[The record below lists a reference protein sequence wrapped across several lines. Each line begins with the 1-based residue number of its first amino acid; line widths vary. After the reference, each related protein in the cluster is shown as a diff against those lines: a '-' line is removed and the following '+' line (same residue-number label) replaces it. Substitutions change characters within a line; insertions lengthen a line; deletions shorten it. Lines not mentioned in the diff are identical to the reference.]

1 MKIIITGG
9 QGYIGSKL
17 VPHLAQLGHHI
28 TVIDCEYFGQNLFA
42 HSNVVVKNINIF
54 DTTPE
59 DYKNVD
65 AVIHLAGLSNDPMA
79 NFNPADNYIQN
90 LASTAFLAY
99 TAKKA
104 GVAKFI
110 FAGSCS
116 VYGKNPN
123 DVLNENSQPGCD
135 FPYGLSK
142 LQAERSLLQLADEH
156 FKIVVLRQATV
167 FGWAPRMRTDLV
179 VNTMTKTAILENK
192 IYVNAPALSRPLIHV
207 DDLCQVYQK
216 ILENNQAPQVIN
228 VSTQNHTLIEIANMV
243 KQSLSKHI
251 DKIVIETKNI
261 SDLRS
266 YKVDNSLM
274 LSTVGHWNAKT
285 VVEAVDEL
293 VRHIPVDN
301 KNAWADS
308 NFLNIEV
315 YKQRFNKG

>member
-1 MKIIITGG
+1 MKIIVTGG

-17 VPHLAQLGHHI
+17 VPYLANLGHDI
-28 TVIDCEYFGQNLFA
+28 TVIDCEYFGQNLFV
-42 HSNVVVKNINIF
+42 HPNVVVKNVNIF
-54 DTTPE
+54 DTVVA
-59 DYKNVD
+59 DYQHVD

-79 NFNPADNYIQN
+79 NFNPADNYVQN

-99 TAKKA
+99 TAKQA
-104 GVAKFI
+104 GVSKFI

-116 VYGKNPN
+116 VYGKNPD
-123 DVLNENSQPGCD
+123 DVLTEESEPGCD

-142 LQAERSLLQLADEH
+142 LQAERSLLHLADER
-156 FKIVVLRQATV
+156 FQIVVLRQATV

-179 VNTMTKTAILENK
+179 VNTMTKTAVLENK

-216 ILENNQAPQVIN
+216 ILEQNNAPQVIN
-228 VSTQNHTLIEIANMV
+228 VSMHNHTLIEIANMV
-243 KQSLSKHI
+243 QQSISKHLGN
-251 DKIVIETKNI
+251 VVVETKNI

-274 LSTVGHWNAKT
+274 LSTVGSWEPIT
-285 VVEAVDEL
+285 VTQAVDEL
-293 VRHIPVDN
+293 ISYLPVDN
-301 KNAWADS
+301 KILWADP

>member
-17 VPHLAQLGHHI
+17 VPHLANLGHNI
-28 TVIDCEYFGQNLFA
+28 TVIDCEFFGQNLIS
-42 HSNVVVKNINIF
+42 HPNVEIKNIDIF
-54 DTTPE
+54 DTSPS
-59 DYKNVD
+59 DYKDVD

-99 TAKKA
+99 TAKQA
-104 GVAKFI
+104 GVPKFI

-123 DVLNENSQPGCD
+123 DILDENSQPGCD

-142 LQAERSLLQLADEH
+142 LQAERSLLQLADDR
-156 FKIVVLRQATV
+156 FQIVVLRQATV

-179 VNTMTKTAILENK
+179 VNTMTKTAVLENK
-192 IYVNAPALSRPLIHV
+192 IYVNAPTLSRPLIHV
-207 DDLCQVYQK
+207 DDLCYVYQQV
-216 ILENNQAPQVIN
+216 LEKNNVPQVIN
-228 VSTQNHTLIEIANMV
+228 VSTHNHTLIEIADMV
-243 KQSLSKHI
+243 QQSLLSHLQNV
-251 DKIVIETKNI
+251 VIETKNI

-274 LSTVGHWNAKT
+274 LLTVGHWHPKT
-285 VVEAVDEL
+285 VNEAVSEL
-293 VRHIPVDN
+293 IDHIPVND
-301 KNAWADS
+301 KNTWADTS
-308 NFLNIEV
+308 FLNIEV